1 MIFRGHNNKLSRNLS
16 SPTSNILLSNND
28 SNILNSHFGRA
39 GHYKCPLVLIKWSWR
54 LGPGRRGGRSVGVKY
69 RLDGSARS
77 LAACNPRTIGVWCPG
92 CLTPPPSL
100 ISLWPAHTIV
110 PFLENYA
117 LSALSALVTLLLD
130 NVQVNIQETLQD
142 TRGKETRILIVLSTH
157 HGYSPKL

>member
-92 CLTPPPSL
+92 CLAPPPSL
-100 ISLWPAHTIV
+100 SLACDLLTP
-110 PFLENYA
+110 
-117 LSALSALVTLLLD
+117 LSPSWRTMHSLHSLHLLPCYWIMYRIHSRTHKR
-130 NVQVNIQETLQD
+130 QAD
-142 TRGKETRILIVLSTH
+142 THPYSTQ
-157 HGYSPKL
+157 YSSWIFS

>member
-39 GHYKCPLVLIKWSWR
+39 GHYKCPLALIKWSWR

-130 NVQVNIQETLQD
+130 NVQVYRRHSRTHKRQAD
-142 TRGKETRILIVLSTH
+142 THPYSTQ
-157 HGYSPKL
+157 YSSWIFS